1 LQPAAAATS
10 AFGAPAAGG
19 GLFGQAAPVAGGGM
33 FGQAASPGMMG
44 GMAVVAT
51 GTKQYPFRVF
61 EEQVK
66 APIETRLV

>member
-1 LQPAAAATS
+1 M
-10 AFGAPAAGG
+10 
-19 GLFGQAAPVAGGGM
+19 AGGGM

-61 EEQVK
+61 EEQVR